1 MGGEGLTT
9 MAEGRQPLHQKG
21 LFLAGLGSW
30 WRAETTAAVELLG
43 SEDAKLL
50 VLKASFLATPFP
62 PAQFDLGRSFS
73 DGRGKAAAELL
84 L

>member
-1 MGGEGLTT
+1 LGGEGLTT
-9 MAEGRQPLHQKG
+9 MAEGKLPLHQKG

-30 WRAETTAAVELLG
+30 WRAETTAAVELLV

-50 VLKASFLATPFP
+50 VLKVSFLAIPFP
-62 PAQFDLGRSFS
+62 QPQFDLGRRFS